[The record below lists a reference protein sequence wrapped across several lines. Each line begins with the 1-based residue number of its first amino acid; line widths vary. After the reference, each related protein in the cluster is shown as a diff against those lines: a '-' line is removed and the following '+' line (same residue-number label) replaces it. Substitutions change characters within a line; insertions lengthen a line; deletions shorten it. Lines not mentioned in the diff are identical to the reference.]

1 MSPRVCVL
9 AFERQQKKNNFTV
22 EIKITKQLK
31 LIREEFSSIGVHVQG
46 QLGVGRLTC
55 SDTWL

>member
-9 AFERQQKKNNFTV
+9 AFERQQKNEFTV

-31 LIREEFSSIGVHVQG
+31 LIREEFCSVGVHVQG